1 MFSRC
6 LSFALVLLCAGA
18 AFGAA
23 PLRVCADPDNLP
35 FSNRNKRGFD
45 NRIAAMIAHDL
56 GREPLFVWASSR
68 RGFLR
73 EQFNKNAC
81 DVLMGTPGGM
91 HGVLQTEPYYRSTY
105 VFVTPAREHLQIAS
119 FDDPHLNGRRIGLQV
134 LEEDY
139 SPPSLPLIRRGY
151 AAQLVGF
158 ESFGAQNG
166 EIVQAVANRH
176 VGVAGLGARR
186 RLLCR
191 ETTSAI
197 GAYGCIAPDRFQR
210 NSVCV
215 FHHGCGS
222 PRRPATS
229 RFHRWFFDTLAAADR
244 TDCRR
249 ISRACC
255 STATRCTV
263 KPGSIAVAVLLLIVS
278 GCKREQRVFD
288 PGAAGTQIASGVAL
302 TDVHAGGSVAPPS
315 GTKYEQSAYAVTE
328 GKRLYEAFNCV
339 GCHAHGGGAIGPALM
354 HAEWIYGSRPE
365 QIYSDIVQG
374 RPNGMPSYAGKIPD
388 YQVWELVAYVR
399 SMSGQLP
406 ADVAP
411 SRSDE
416 MPVAKAEQARQK
428 EHAPDEYQQNVQK
441 AKP

>member
-176 VGVAGLGARR
+176 VGVAVVWGPVAGYFAARQR
-186 RLLCR
+186 VPLAL
-191 ETTSAI
+191 TAVSPPTDSSGI
-197 GAYGCIAPDRFQR
+197 PFAY
-210 NSVCV
+210 
-215 FHHGCGS
+215 
-222 PRRPATS
+222 
-229 RFHRWFFDTLAAADR
+229 
-244 TDCRR
+244 
-249 ISRACC
+249 
-255 STATRCTV
+255 
-263 KPGSIAVAVLLLIVS
+263 SITVAVHQGDLRLRDSIDGSLT
-278 GCKREQRVFD
+278 RLR
-288 PGAAGTQIASGVAL
+288 PQIARIVAEYH
-302 TDVHAGGSVAPPS
+302 VPVVP
-315 GTKYEQSAYAVTE
+315 QQ
-328 GKRLYEAFNCV
+328 R
-339 GCHAHGGGAIGPALM
+339 GA
-354 HAEWIYGSRPE
+354 
-365 QIYSDIVQG
+365 Q
-374 RPNGMPSYAGKIPD
+374 
-388 YQVWELVAYVR
+388 
-399 SMSGQLP
+399 
-406 ADVAP
+406 
-411 SRSDE
+411 
-416 MPVAKAEQARQK
+416 
-428 EHAPDEYQQNVQK
+428 
-441 AKP
+441 